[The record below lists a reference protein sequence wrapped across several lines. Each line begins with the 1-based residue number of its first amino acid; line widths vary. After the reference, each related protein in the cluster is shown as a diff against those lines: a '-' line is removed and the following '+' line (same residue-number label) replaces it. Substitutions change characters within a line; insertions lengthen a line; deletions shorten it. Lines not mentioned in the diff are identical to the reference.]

1 VTWASITGDGWRRPD
16 NVAAMTI
23 TEAPPVTRPVRRR
36 RIVWTVLLWLSLI
49 PAAIWLP
56 ARTSGWDAGLW
67 VQFLAFTPYVA
78 VWTLIPLTVALI
90 ARRWAAAAVA
100 ALIAF
105 GFGMAMVPRL
115 VTDGDRGPSTGVEL
129 RVMTS
134 NVLFGGADADEIVRL
149 VRENQVDVLALQE
162 FTEGSQAALKAA
174 GLETILPYNQL
185 APEPGA
191 SGSGL
196 YSRYDFAEQAARRN
210 DGGFQQAHA
219 AVQVPGAGTIYV
231 ESVHPLAPSHP
242 DTIPGW
248 SADLR
253 DMLPAE
259 GGLPRILLGDFNAT
273 LDHELLRDVIATG
286 YRDAADAVGKGWIG
300 TWGPY
305 DGDPIPP
312 VTIDHVLVDE
322 RIGVKDVQ
330 VHDVKDSDHRAVI
343 AWVTV
348 PAA

>member
-1 VTWASITGDGWRRPD
+1 
-16 NVAAMTI
+16 MTI
-23 TEAPPVTRPVRRR
+23 TDAPPVARPVRRR
-36 RIVWTVLLWLSLI
+36 RIVWTALLWLSMI
-49 PAAIWLP
+49 PAAVWLLS
-56 ARTSGWDAGLW
+56 RTFGWDGGLW

-78 VWTLIPLTVALI
+78 VWTLIPCVVALI
-90 ARRWAAAAVA
+90 GRRWAAAAVA

-105 GFGMAMVPRL
+105 GFGTAVVPRL
-115 VTDGDRGPSTGVEL
+115 VADGGRGPSTGVEL

-134 NVLFGGADADEIVRL
+134 NVLFGGADANEVVRL
-149 VRENQVDVLALQE
+149 VRENRVDVLALQE

-174 GLETILPYNQL
+174 GLETILPFNQL

-196 YSRYDFAEQAARRN
+196 YSRYDFAEQAAKRN

-253 DMLPAE
+253 DQLPAE
-259 GGLPRILLGDFNAT
+259 GGLPKILLGDFNAT
-273 LDHELLRDVIATG
+273 LDHKLLRDVIATG
-286 YRDAADAVGKGWIG
+286 YRDAADAVGKGWIA

-330 VHDVKDSDHRAVI
+330 VHDVRDSDHRAVI